1 MSFAGDLGNFRR
13 QAMREADRKFRGA
26 VLSIYGAV
34 IEATPVD
41 SGRLRS
47 NWFLSVNTP
56 SNETTDDTTG
66 NASQAKAMGVVGQLK
81 IGYSAHLTNNM
92 PYARRIEYEGQP
104 HWQAP
109 AGMLRVTV
117 EKAKP
122 ELRKLGFEVQ

>member
-1 MSFAGDLGNFRR
+1 MSFARDLGDFRR
-13 QAMREADRKFRGA
+13 QAMQEADRKFRGA

-41 SGRLRS
+41 SGRLHS

-66 NASQAKAMGVVGQLK
+66 RVSQSKAMSAVSQLK
-81 IGYSAHLTNNM
+81 IGYSAYLTNNM
-92 PYARRIEYEGQP
+92 PYARRIEYEG
-104 HWQAP
+104 WSNQAP

>member
-1 MSFAGDLGNFRR
+1 MSFAGDLGKFRS
-13 QAMREADRKFRGA
+13 QAMQEADKKFRGA
-26 VLSIYGAV
+26 ALSIYGAV

-66 NASQAKAMGVVGQLK
+66 NVSQVKALGAVGQLK
-81 IGYSAHLTNNM
+81 IGYSAYLTNNM
-92 PYARRIEYEGQP
+92 PYARRIEYEG
-104 HWQAP
+104 WSNQAP
-109 AGMLRVTV
+109 TGMLRVTV

>member
-1 MSFAGDLGNFRR
+1 VILDGKQCKKRIESFAVRYCRFMARSLK
-13 QAMREADRKFRGA
+13 QLLLIA
-26 VLSIYGAV
+26 VVY
-34 IEATPVD
+34 T
-41 SGRLRS
+41 S

-66 NASQAKAMGVVGQLK
+66 RVSQSKAMSAVSQLK

-92 PYARRIEYEGQP
+92 PYARRIEYEG
-104 HWQAP
+104 WSNQAP